1 MGVFDHGWV
10 MVIEKTWT
18 RDATMNHRHR
28 WMQSMGAFARN
39 SGLPSEPVGWP
50 RHPKIQ
56 QDRKGHPTLLSICS
70 SKACTALHGLR
81 QALGFE
87 GQSEYYA
94 LPNFLPTVFLQF
106 HLHIPPR
113 SRLPSHQK
121 PLSTSCSTIH
131 GFQTVDGIPST
142 EFPSEKSKCTLGLSI
157 VNFNSPPPD
166 ELLKSGIKIKNGTIS

>member
-28 WMQSMGAFARN
+28 WVQSMGAFARN

-94 LPNFLPTVFLQF
+94 LPNFLPTVFCNFISIFHHVLDYHHIRNHWVLLVVRFMAFKLWMGFLQ
-106 HLHIPPR
+106 L
-113 SRLPSHQK
+113 SSHRRK
-121 PLSTSCSTIH
+121 ANAHWAWVL
-131 GFQTVDGIPST
+131 
-142 EFPSEKSKCTLGLSI
+142 
-157 VNFNSPPPD
+157 
-166 ELLKSGIKIKNGTIS
+166 